1 MKKIM
6 IVLWQEIQAV
16 KRLDAFINGNDYKT
30 IERKNF
36 PSRTQSLTC
45 HQQDLIFHR
54 FQFINHTRNHA
65 KTLVPERRIA
75 CIQAKWGQKV
85 FMML

>member
-1 MKKIM
+1 MKKIL
-6 IVLWQEIQAV
+6 IVLRQEMRVV
-16 KRLDAFINGNDYKT
+16 KNIDAFINGNECKT
-30 IERKNF
+30 IERKNS
-36 PSRTQSLTC
+36 PNRTQSLTC